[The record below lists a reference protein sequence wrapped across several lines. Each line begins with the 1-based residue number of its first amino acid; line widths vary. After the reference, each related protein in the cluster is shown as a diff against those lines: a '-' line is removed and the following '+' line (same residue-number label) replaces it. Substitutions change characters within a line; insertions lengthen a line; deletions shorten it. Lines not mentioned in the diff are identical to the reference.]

1 MAKYTVTH
9 ACGHSSAVTLYGK
22 GVERERAMRRQGDIA
37 A

>member
-22 GVERERAMRRQGDIA
+22 GVEREREQRRQGDIA